1 MLNLCFHIENN
12 CSTVTFLKLQM
23 EVFES
28 EPQDTSLGFSIPEG
42 YTLTCIYIFL
52 ANFIT

>member
-1 MLNLCFHIENN
+1 
-12 CSTVTFLKLQM
+12 M

-42 YTLTCIYIFL
+42 YTLTFIYIFSCKL
-52 ANFIT
+52 HYFKL